1 MFALNLE
8 DICLAAVFVDVVL
21 LLLFICCSVDIVVV
35 FVVVVQ
41 LIGRECVLDCIL

>member
-35 FVVVVQ
+35 FCGCRAVD
-41 LIGRECVLDCIL
+41 R